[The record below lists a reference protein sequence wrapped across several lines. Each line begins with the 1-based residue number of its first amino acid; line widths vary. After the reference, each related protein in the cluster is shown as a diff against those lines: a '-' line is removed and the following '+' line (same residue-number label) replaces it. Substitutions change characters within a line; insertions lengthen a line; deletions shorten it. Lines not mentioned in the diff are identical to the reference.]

1 MTVNEVMMESK
12 SCFDCSHCDEGS
24 CLCSYKDSYIYNSSD
39 ALYCTHYELKDEMYY
54 DMFV

>member
-1 MTVNEVMMESK
+1 MTVNEVMMDSK
-12 SCFDCSHCDEGS
+12 SCFDCSHCEEGS